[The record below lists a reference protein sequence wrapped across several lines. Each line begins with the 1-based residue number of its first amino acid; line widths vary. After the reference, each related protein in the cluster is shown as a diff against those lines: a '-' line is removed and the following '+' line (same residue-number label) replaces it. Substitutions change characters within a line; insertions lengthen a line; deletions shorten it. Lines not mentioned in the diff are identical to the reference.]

1 MNQITEQKEL
11 FHGRRRLKRLLAKE
25 MFQLA
30 DWLRNNMDELK
41 KLKATRTYA
50 ASLASHVLGFEV
62 RTSGIEAA
70 ENMLGMKL
78 VSIDKKSPRLKQAV
92 LDDLSELRDEVYSIE
107 ALFRTR
113 LEHLEQEIEAIKSIN
128 INRNKV

>member
-11 FHGRRRLKRLLAKE
+11 FRTRRRLKRLLAKE
-25 MFQLA
+25 MFQVA
-30 DWLRNNMDELK
+30 DWLRNSMDELK
-41 KLKATRTYA
+41 EIKATRTYA
-50 ASLASHVLGFEV
+50 ANLASHVLGFEV

-78 VSIDKKSPRLKQAV
+78 VSVDKKSPRLKQTV
-92 LDDLSELRDEVYSIE
+92 LDDLSELRNEVYSIK
-107 ALFRTR
+107 ALLQTK